1 MKKLSFVDLFKT
13 NSIRVRKKILDKHDF
28 NKNTKRQLL
37 NIVNDIDENNQNNQ
51 NNTKYQW
58 RFFDVSNAQNTLFTR
73 HNIHIACVKGSTDG
87 KNVVINSTFSTS
99 SMRKIFAIGIC
110 LDMPFK
116 AALNPEVT
124 TINDYFEE
132 FNIFEQ
138 FNVFGAI
145 EITKEEFY
153 NINM

>member
-37 NIVNDIDENNQNNQ
+37 NIVNNINENNQNDI
-51 NNTKYQW
+51 KYQW
-58 RFFDVSNAQNTLFTR
+58 RFFDVANAKNNLFTR
-73 HNIHIACVKGSTDG
+73 HNIHIACVKGTTDG
-87 KNVVINSTFSTS
+87 KNVVINSSFNIA
-99 SMRKIFAIGIC
+99 SMRKVYAIGIC

-116 AALNPEVT
+116 GAINPEVF
-124 TINDYFEE
+124 TINDYFEGYG
-132 FNIFEQ
+132 IFEQ
-138 FNVFGAI
+138 FNVLGAV

>member
-37 NIVNDIDENNQNNQ
+37 NIINNIDENNQNDI
-51 NNTKYQW
+51 KYQW
-58 RFFDVSNAQNTLFTR
+58 RFFDVANAKNTFFTR
-73 HNIHIACVKGSTDG
+73 FSGYAACIKGSTNG
-87 KNVVINSTFSTS
+87 TNVVINSGIDMS
-99 SMRKIFAIGIC
+99 SMRKIYAIGIC

-116 AALNPEVT
+116 SALYQEVLT
-124 TINDYFEE
+124 VNDIFESSGY
-132 FNIFEQ
+132 FEQ
-138 FNVFGAI
+138 FNTLGAI